1 MSYCRFSEGDVY
13 AYECTGGVQFW
24 TPDDALNRLCS
35 TYNEAYQY
43 AKILRS
49 EHGLRVPDHA
59 IEALRLDSIDEAKR
73 FTGPDSAVSEMIAEN
88 AKLRELVRLMHGT
101 IKDMQETFGASV
113 VVGGVEL
120 SAEYFDSE
128 YMRELGIEANDD

>member
-13 AYECTGGVQFW
+13 AYECAGGVQFW

-49 EHGLRVPDHA
+49 EHGLRMPDHA
-59 IEALRLDSIDEAKR
+59 IEALRFGALDEIER

-88 AKLRELVRLMHGT
+88 AKLREQTENLISLLR
-101 IKDMQETFGASV
+101 KDWQ
-113 VVGGVEL
+113 
-120 SAEYFDSE
+120 
-128 YMRELGIEANDD
+128 IEASWDGLRRFWYIGWTDEHVAQCEALAGDAS